1 MNQELKQKL
10 DETLDRNEQLLHE
23 NEQLQE
29 RQKEMDRNLQNTED
43 QKTNNS
49 TQAHE
54 QILFL
59 RNKIKKKRAEL
70 KEMCKQLQDREA
82 INEELQCDLQ
92 QMNIKNQELQGNF
105 DEALERNKEIL
116 YEKEELDI
124 KHKGTQDK
132 LKHVEG
138 KKVQQQEIQKEEN
151 LISQDFMRNHLKLQE
166 FYFEMNDKTTGLK
179 VAMEKLE

>member
-1 MNQELKQKL
+1 M
-10 DETLDRNEQLLHE
+10 
-23 NEQLQE
+23 
-29 RQKEMDRNLQNTED
+29 
-43 QKTNNS
+43 S
-49 TQAHE
+49 
-54 QILFL
+54 
-59 RNKIKKKRAEL
+59 
-70 KEMCKQLQDREA
+70 KQLQDREA

-138 KKVQQQEIQKEEN
+138 KYKVLEKRFDDTAHKMKELLQEKAQQQEIQKEEK

-179 VAMEKLE
+179 VAMEKLEKQCSEMQY